1 MPKKAVFTVEKL
13 GKKYCSFSCFDIK
26 FSKIRRQKS
35 MKKLILF
42 VVYVF
47 IFCLIACENEPPSI
61 RNPIYNIVVYE
72 DGSYL
77 GNKGGVFLSVHFILY
92 DESGLEDIADIRLIN
107 TDYGYC
113 WNLKNEDL
121 EVTKWG
127 DEVYY
132 GYSFFEYDNAES
144 VLLGNYIIRV
154 YDKVGNVADS
164 GILVELDDFSE
175 SIYKPTFPEY
185 EISVKDNR
193 KEVEIKKMKYLSC
206 EVKFPRNPGLFKK
219 SRKKFEANERII
231 LSEKGLEA
239 NTLLSFRVNAEPD
252 GKVVYFFKNFRIPN
266 EIK

>member
-1 MPKKAVFTVEKL
+1 MIKKII
-13 GKKYCSFSCFDIK
+13 SFIICA
-26 FSKIRRQKS
+26 
-35 MKKLILF
+35 
-42 VVYVF
+42 F
-47 IFCLIACENEPPSI
+47 IFCLAACENEPPSI
-61 RNPIYNIVVYE
+61 RNPIYNIVSYE

-77 GNKGGVFLSVHFILY
+77 GNKGGIFLSVHFILY
-92 DESGLEDIADIRLIN
+92 DENGREDIGDISLIN

-154 YDKVGNVADS
+154 CDKVGNIVDS
-164 GILVELDDFSE
+164 GFLVEVENYSK
-175 SIYKPTFPEY
+175 SIYKFDFPEY

-193 KEVEIKKMKYLSC
+193 KEIEIKKMKYLSC
-206 EVKFPRNPGLFKK
+206 EVKFPRNLAYFKN
-219 SRKKFEANERII
+219 SRKKFENEERII
-231 LSEKGLEA
+231 LSDKGLEP
-239 NTLLSFRVNAEPD
+239 NTLISFRINAEPD
-252 GKVVYFFKNFRIPN
+252 GKLIYFLKNFRVQN